1 LNSLKE
7 IDASIQIL
15 YFTSQPLS
23 YAPSTLRFL
32 QGLPQDAQHA
42 LPQAPLF
49 MHPMMLKSVLF
60 LELVSKDVH
69 MYKSDMLLRQVVL
82 IFAAAGHS
90 NMDSLLI
97 LGFGNTLANS
107 VAYEMA
113 GISQ

>member
-1 LNSLKE
+1 LFHLHQLLESYIYAHDGVCEFLNSLKE

-42 LPQAPLF
+42 LPQGPLF

-60 LELVSKDVH
+60 SELVSKDVH
-69 MYKSDMLLRQVVL
+69 MYKSDMLL
-82 IFAAAGHS
+82 
-90 NMDSLLI
+90 
-97 LGFGNTLANS
+97 
-107 VAYEMA
+107 
-113 GISQ
+113 